1 MTTEQ
6 QPVELILAR
15 GFVANL
21 ATPGFLVDA
30 EGTLV
35 FYNDAAGE
43 LLGIRFEEAEHM
55 GPQEWGTRFDPLD
68 PEGRTIAVDDLP
80 LSRALRGEPTHGRL
94 RIRAAT
100 GEESEIEVTAVP
112 ILGTGG
118 RKGALALFWAREG
131 A

>member
-1 MTTEQ
+1 VTTEQ

-15 GFVANL
+15 SFVANL

-30 EGTLV
+30 DGTLV

-43 LLGIRFEEAEHM
+43 LLGIRFEEAGLMRRE
-55 GPQEWGTRFDPLD
+55 EWGTRFQPVDA
-68 PEGRTIAVDDLP
+68 EGRTIPVDDLP
-80 LSRALRGEPTHGRL
+80 LSRALRGHPTHARL

-100 GEESEIEVTAVP
+100 GEESEIEATALP

-118 RKGALALFWAREG
+118 QKGALALFWAREG

>member
-1 MTTEQ
+1 VTTEQ

-15 GFVANL
+15 SFVANL
-21 ATPGFLVDA
+21 ATPGFLVDE

-43 LLGIRFEEAEHM
+43 LLGIRFEEAGQM
-55 GPQEWGTRFDPLD
+55 GPEEWGTRFEPVDAD
-68 PEGRTIAVDDLP
+68 GRTIPVDELP
-80 LSRALRGEPTHGRL
+80 LSRALGGQPAHASF
-94 RIRAAT
+94 RIRSAT
-100 GEESEIEVTAVP
+100 GEEREIEVAALP

-118 RKGALALFWAREG
+118 QKGALALFWAREG

>member
-1 MTTEQ
+1 MTIEQ

-21 ATPGFLVDA
+21 ATPGFLVDE

-35 FYNDAAGE
+35 FYNDAAGQ
-43 LLGIRFEEAEHM
+43 LLGIRFEEAGRM
-55 GPQEWGTRFDPLD
+55 GPEEWGTRFEPVDA
-68 PEGRTIAVDDLP
+68 EGRAIPVADLP
-80 LSRALRGEPTHGRL
+80 LSLALRGQATHDRM

-100 GEESEIEVTAVP
+100 GEESEIEVTALP

-118 RKGALALFWAREG
+118 QKGALALFWAREG